1 MESLRNRRRDLK
13 TQKNNVDSQVM
24 RMTNEEQQRQER
36 VKKVDGVA
44 VERRVEA

>member
-1 MESLRNRRRDLK
+1 MESLRNRRRDLN
-13 TQKNNVDSQVM
+13 TQRNSVESQVK

-44 VERRVEA
+44 VEWRVEA

>member
-36 VKKVDGVA
+36 VKKVDGVVA
-44 VERRVEA
+44 RWRVEA

>member
-13 TQKNNVDSQVM
+13 TQKNNVDSQVK

-44 VERRVEA
+44 VEWRVEA

>member
-13 TQKNNVDSQVM
+13 TQKTTVDSQVM

-44 VERRVEA
+44 VEWRVEA

>member
-44 VERRVEA
+44 VEWRVEA

>member
-1 MESLRNRRRDLK
+1 MESLRTRRRDLK

-44 VERRVEA
+44 VEWRVEA

>member
-13 TQKNNVDSQVM
+13 TQNNVDSQVM

-44 VERRVEA
+44 VEWRVEA